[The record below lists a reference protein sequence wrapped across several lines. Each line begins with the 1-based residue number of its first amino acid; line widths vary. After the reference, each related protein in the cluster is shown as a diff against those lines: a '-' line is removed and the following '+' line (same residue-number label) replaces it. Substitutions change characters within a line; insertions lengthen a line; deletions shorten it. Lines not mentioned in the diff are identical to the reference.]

1 MNEPKNT
8 KAPQWGKIV
17 LSIGL
22 GMIAVSIVLVFLGI
36 SGAVLHNVL
45 QLGGIAVA
53 VVGFILWK
61 VVKV

>member
-8 KAPQWGKIV
+8 KAPQWGKII
-17 LSIGL
+17 LTIGL
-22 GMIAVSIVLVFLGI
+22 GMIAVSIVLIFLGI
-36 SGAVLHNVL
+36 SGAMLHNIL

>member
-17 LSIGL
+17 LTIGL
-22 GMIAVSIVLVFLGI
+22 GMIAVSIVLIFLGI
-36 SGAVLHNVL
+36 SGAVLHNIL
-45 QLGGIAVA
+45 QLGGIVVA

>member
-17 LSIGL
+17 LTIGL
-22 GMIAVSIVLVFLGI
+22 GMIAVSIVLSFLGI
-36 SGAVLHNVL
+36 SGATLHNIL

>member
-17 LSIGL
+17 LTIGL
-22 GMIAVSIVLVFLGI
+22 GMIAVSMVLVFLGI

-61 VVKV
+61 VVKI